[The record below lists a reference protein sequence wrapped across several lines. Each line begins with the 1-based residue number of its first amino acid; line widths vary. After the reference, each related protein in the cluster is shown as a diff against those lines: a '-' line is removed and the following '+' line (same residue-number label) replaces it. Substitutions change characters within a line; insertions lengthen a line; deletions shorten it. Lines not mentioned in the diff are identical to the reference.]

1 MNGANGHTNGAT
13 SGFLSFNSNPP
24 RVYVTAEDDEF
35 DEQTIRYWKDEGKFP
50 GLWVYSSVSRRL
62 LGYDVTYFP
71 MGEGGKAYTQLVRSI
86 PTNLSGYI
94 LNI

>member
-35 DEQTIRYWKDEGKFP
+35 DERTIRYWKDEGTFP
-50 GLWVYSSVSRRL
+50 GL
-62 LGYDVTYFP
+62 
-71 MGEGGKAYTQLVRSI
+71 
-86 PTNLSGYI
+86 
-94 LNI
+94 